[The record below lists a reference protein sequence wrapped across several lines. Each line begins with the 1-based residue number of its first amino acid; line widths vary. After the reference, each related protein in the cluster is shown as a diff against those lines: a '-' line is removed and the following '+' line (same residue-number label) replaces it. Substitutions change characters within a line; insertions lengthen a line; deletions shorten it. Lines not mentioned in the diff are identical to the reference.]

1 MQILYHWGQTAA
13 KEERAQLEQPI
24 LSISS
29 ATLTVSG
36 WKNNRVVYIA
46 SSESSEAKR
55 YAQRWNKT
63 ERKYTNQTMGF
74 VGRMDHKVAKCRI
87 VIHMKKCCWTSLTE

>member
-1 MQILYHWGQTAA
+1 MLYYWGQTAA
-13 KEERAQLEQPI
+13 KKERAQLEQPI

-29 ATLTVSG
+29 ATLTVSV
-36 WKNNRVVYIA
+36 WNNNRVVYIA

-55 YAQRWNKT
+55 YVQRWNKT